1 MRQSTWDQCGSREV
15 RGRVEGMAIMAEKS
29 QSRARLY
36 ALCFLVGGA
45 YGIIGQLIGI
55 ALEPVVGPAFAAP
68 CTLLCLGVLA
78 VILYVPG
85 IHQRVAAVSGFG
97 SILPFNGFAC
107 GIADAF
113 QAGHANG
120 GGFAGGIRSVGG
132 LFLHVIVLSSVVN
145 MLAGALAAC
154 VTLPKLPVPQAPAMP
169 LALLAGFVVAGL
181 VCIAFQAVTDAGGFQ
196 VPNVLLVGQS
206 LGGVLTLFGVTD
218 VLAAIGGYSFKILVM
233 GAGQAVMATTT
244 LAFAGNALMLLVT
257 WGTFFALALFG
268 IVAAVLNLRLRAR

>member
-1 MRQSTWDQCGSREV
+1 
-15 RGRVEGMAIMAEKS
+15 MAEKS
-29 QSRARLY
+29 QSKASLY

-45 YGIIGQLIGI
+45 YGLIGQLIGV

-78 VILYVPG
+78 VVLYVPG
-85 IHQRVAAVSGFG
+85 IHQRIAAVSGFG

-120 GGFAGGIRSVGG
+120 GGFAGGIRSVGR

-145 MLAGALAAC
+145 MLAGALAAF

-181 VCIAFQAVTDAGGFQ
+181 VCIAY
-196 VPNVLLVGQS
+196 VLLVGQS
-206 LGGVLTLFGVTD
+206 LGGLLTLFGVTD
-218 VLAAIGGYSFKILVM
+218 VLAAVGGYSFKILVM

-268 IVAAVLNLRLRAR
+268 IVAALLNLGLRNR